1 MEKPKIKIDLVMSGV
16 MDGAALSAW
25 KQKINYRETI
35 DSMIAG
41 GLSACKLD
49 GVFIKITLIPQ

>member
-1 MEKPKIKIDLVMSGV
+1 MKPKIKIDLIMSGV
-16 MDGAALSAW
+16 MDGAALSQW

-41 GLSACKLD
+41 GLTHCTLD
-49 GVFIKITLIPQ
+49 GVLIKITILG